1 MKELQIQ
8 KFLRSGKTLSDLYQ
22 RYEIQSTL
30 SEDKSKV
37 VFNYR
42 VLSPLD
48 AKIVQE
54 SRALVLEVDTWNVL
68 SKAPDAFFAVDEPYA
83 QKILEKF
90 DWESAKAM
98 TKLDGALVTLYEHKG
113 EWNVCTRYSADGS
126 LKVYSVN
133 ASPSDTDWFNL
144 TKTCIKDMG
153 YSWDEFTSQLNP
165 DIFYTFELTSPENR
179 ILVVYTDRKIT
190 LVAAID
196 RKTLNEIDIY
206 NLDFPKLKVDFVK
219 VDSLDDANK
228 LIVKNSDPLLYEGY
242 VLIDKNFNRLK
253 LRNPKFLQMLQFY
266 SSQDELTALREIRMM
281 DAGTGYNTGTGGGGT
296 GTDVGTGTRMTI
308 GSDEV
313 GIFSVQ
319 SLINRML
326 MLSKYVNDSYAEI
339 QNNPVS
345 MANHEINKIWPEAI
359 EYRKQGMSM
368 SDILDKSSEEEILE
382 ALRKFE
388 TKS

>member
-1 MKELQIQ
+1 MQELQIQ

-30 SEDKSKV
+30 SEDKSSV

-42 VLSPLD
+42 VLSPLE

-68 SKAPDAFFAVDEPYA
+68 SKAPDAFFAVDEKHA
-83 QKILEKF
+83 KDIIEKF
-90 DWESAKAM
+90 DWKSAKAM
-98 TKLDGALVTLYEHKG
+98 TKLDGALITLYEHKG
-113 EWNVCTRYSADGS
+113 EWRVCTRYSADGS
-126 LKVYSVN
+126 LKVYSIN
-133 ASPSDTDWFNL
+133 ASQSDTSWLNL
-144 TKTCIKDMG
+144 TKTCIKEMG
-153 YSWDEFTSQLNP
+153 YTWDEFTSKLNP

-190 LVAAID
+190 LVAAVE
-196 RKTLNEIDIY
+196 RSTLKEIDIY
-206 NLDFPKLKVDFVK
+206 NLEFPELKVDFVN
-219 VDSLDDANK
+219 VDNMDDAKK
-228 LIVKNSDPLLYEGY
+228 LLEENSDPLSYEGY
-242 VLIDKNFNRLK
+242 ILIDKNFNRLK

-266 SSQDELTALREIRMM
+266 SPQDELTALREIRMM
-281 DAGTGYNTGTGGGGT
+281 DAGAGYNTGTGAT
-296 GTDVGTGTRMTI
+296 AETGTRLTI
-308 GSDEV
+308 ETDV
-313 GIFSVQ
+313 LDIFSVQ

-326 MLSKYVNDSYAEI
+326 ILSKYVNDSYDEI

-345 MANHEINKIWPEAI
+345 MASHEINEIWPEAI

-388 TKS
+388 TKSK